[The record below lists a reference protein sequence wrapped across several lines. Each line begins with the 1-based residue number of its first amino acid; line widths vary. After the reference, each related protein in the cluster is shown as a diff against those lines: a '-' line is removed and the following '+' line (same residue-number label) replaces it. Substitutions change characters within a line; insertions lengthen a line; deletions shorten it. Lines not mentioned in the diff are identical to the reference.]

1 VEAVYAPRTT
11 SPSAQFSRHAWHPMA
26 SLFRNRFSRP
36 VAPRRR
42 RPRASAPAMPFER
55 LEERLALAGDTISRP
70 ILERAATVSLGATNV
85 GPAPIV
91 FEHVTDATTGSG
103 MLVVSTVAHGY
114 VQKWDAGSSSWRDIS
129 TKPSSSDPRELLQF
143 LSQRVFVAGDR
154 LQWVPAGGAEA
165 AQVFDIVS
173 QGTDTPPVVSPDVPL
188 PAAVSSISVSASSEP
203 GTLEIDWT
211 APASGDVTGYTV
223 RIRSGEF
230 TQTIDVAGTSATFT
244 ELAPLKPYAIDVWA
258 SNDSGNGPIET
269 AFHTL
274 LDIRT
279 VGDQVTAW
287 DIRRSLLPQEPTD
300 PQGNLITPLATPWGD
315 RLGFP
320 GVSYEAI
327 WAATPDAP
335 AEVPVLSLPATALSS
350 SLSGGQSV
358 AMWVQATGP
367 GVLLSSTVNDTN
379 GNPVEVP
386 YLWIDTD
393 GNVNGG
399 FYGSDDFDFNSGQ
412 TVLSYQTLTRATRIG
427 SPLAITGQVTVIDN
441 NWHHVALVADG
452 DTQSLYID
460 GLLQGTAKPTVIQQE
475 TGLVSSLYGNTITI
489 NLEESPSLGETFTAR
504 LFQDDTYTFNVTSTG
519 PLRSVTPLAVSA
531 TDVVTPGSSYTP
543 VASATLL
550 IPASGPAQL
559 QIVMQ
564 DAVHAQN
571 ALSAMLL
578 YGNAG
583 GSSFQMLPTTSDLA
597 IDIGGYEV
605 GTSVFPAST
614 GSVLPQVNY
623 PQPFIGAID
632 DLSVWNTALPQASV
646 QAAMTAPVNT
656 AVNGVVL
663 PSGATLAGIAPPSF
677 ALNFSNPDQVPDS
690 EDGYTFTNTAPQGD
704 ASLVATSTLLTVG
717 TPATIPASQFANDPA
732 ASNYLPRLGN
742 YQNYGMGLMTPLD
755 SGSIRVTRSAPYT
768 AQVALAQSDVLTF
781 ALNGG
786 QPTTVAITVTDE
798 FGTVSSETISTGN
811 PVSLGAAYTG
821 TFKVTLNLPA
831 DSLFASVPVT
841 FSQLP
846 GSINRLQPLLSVYEQ
861 RLAAYTSFESAYAD
875 PTIPT
880 NNPTSNFNGFDAS
893 LATGAADYFPL
904 WSDTTYFPTS
914 ATTEAGQAAYAEQV
928 SAAYEALVSANDGLS
943 FANLNFQA
951 VDGSRS
957 IPEQNAVDLATA
969 YRVAF
974 GQEPPQLPIGATSF
988 TPSANDSPSQAI
1000 YKFFSNVNRWRQQ
1013 ADTALRS
1020 LAASIASITPQS
1032 VPYEIAEL
1040 IASNQAA
1047 FVSGQTDGIVSESSE
1062 EDLGNVAKESATD
1075 LGIKGAGKLFEM
1087 GIVHK
1092 AGKSIGVELGATGV
1106 GLGVEMCLKM
1116 FTGWIKIKGEA
1127 ESPTSSV
1134 YVSFVPIINA
1144 MTEYDSL
1151 EDLAQSISVNS
1162 DAFARR
1168 IETQLTNP
1176 AYLQSIYSNFGL
1188 LKALAGVSGDGVE
1201 QLADSG
1207 ALDDAA
1213 AEFSAHQAW
1222 SAMVPAAFSWEQ
1234 VKPDEFPAANIQN
1247 TDDAYDWIEEPLQI
1261 NSSNSSDPVAMATGD
1276 FNGDGYPD
1284 LVLSNTGG
1292 GDLSRQNL
1300 LVLYAIPNLNGNQES
1315 VGYTTGWS
1323 YDEATESSG
1332 NFTKVIDMEDGL
1344 KNPSGVAVADFN
1356 GDGNDDIVV
1365 NFTDS
1370 QAAIYLGSSEVSATG
1385 SLATPVLA
1393 GNEGINLNGG
1403 THPEQVVVADFNND
1417 GQMDFASACTDSSS
1431 IVVAMNTTKTTI
1443 ESIGVKS
1450 SGNETKLGKT
1460 LTFTTFNVNLSG
1472 NLSSTLSGFLATG
1485 DLNGDGYADLA
1496 VTSSRRISF
1505 LLSDVSKTDNADGT
1519 TTSTWNGFSD
1529 STSPSF
1535 PSTLYSNEI
1544 VIGDFDGDG
1553 KTGDIAFLGYSNGSV
1568 LPESMTGSEYG
1579 DQMVGSNNLI
1589 GSRVWAQGLWL
1600 IVDQTADYASS
1611 SSTVTPTWM
1620 GYGGIVGLATV
1631 PKALKYGS
1639 DVTVD
1644 DGTVGPD
1651 GLAYSYAVFP
1661 SDSNEVMNNP
1671 TAVSI
1676 AVVVNP
1682 LAAQK
1687 SFWDAPSIFNSS
1699 SNSGIWNGQGASY
1712 QLSFGELDLSGTNGV
1727 YSDVVVSPSGMIA
1740 ASSGQGGNIED
1751 KKWYSQVSW
1760 SNNVLANSP
1769 ISTYLPDSGEEL
1781 EYVTSTG
1788 DLPSGYNPDE
1798 FVLTA
1803 MAALEAGT
1811 PTFMP
1816 IQEYG
1821 LPSKVASPNFFLA
1834 AVSAM
1839 VQENGELADS
1849 SGKSIVGWNLVDNN
1863 GNPIALETASMLF
1876 GLTTPAITKNER
1888 GADEPLPAVLP
1899 QLWEPIDRVVE
1910 FANPYKPLKAYNGM
1924 WYADTKAA
1932 NSAVTSLNNAFFL
1945 WGQNNASYHPDGVL
1959 TENALDLFKSLPLT
1973 DDDYTVTLG
1982 PIGLEPPTL
1991 QIPAPTNL
1999 QIAVAD
2005 SGTTTTTTLTWNA
2018 PAFASGSP
2026 LLYSVRVF
2034 NGISGSLITSLDTT
2048 VTQAVFDNLLSP
2060 ETSYYTVTATIPG
2073 ASSVAGYAP
2082 WIESNPSLP
2091 AAVRDNVFVGIATEG
2106 IPFVGG
2112 GLSGTGLTY
2121 NYQDLSDS
2129 LGYRGIDFTLLGSNT
2144 PNMIASTGEVIPV
2157 DGTAVDGSSYNVI
2170 HLAAAAVGRDQENV
2184 EIIVTTTD
2192 GSTTTDYTWTQSF
2205 SDWKA
2210 SAGFSGESII
2220 ASMDTAIA
2228 NSGVAIPFETA
2239 GGAGAYNLYGYSW
2252 RVPAGQTVTSITLP
2266 DNQLLNVLDIKLA
2279 QVEQVQI
2286 SSTDWSE
2293 WNAPGIGTFNQ
2304 QPNSLGFDSD
2314 GQYYA
2319 GSELPAPLQWELG
2332 NGNAIQ
2338 IDLGNPNSDTHN
2350 PVNNVLLVNDQLTI
2364 DLSSSSDAIV
2374 GVSLAAAYT
2383 ENGGSQTAT
2392 ITPSFNDASSDSWEF
2407 QLYPW
2412 LYTGGEPGADAPPI
2426 LSTIHEYVQQDG
2438 GHGSGTTYIYGY
2450 QYDSPSAAKITSLS
2464 LPANS
2469 GLGILGLTVET
2480 LAAESAGILVAA
2492 PLAPQA
2498 LTLTNTSIP
2507 QFDGDDGSV
2516 TLSWDP
2522 PAYDGGE
2529 PVTSYT
2535 ATMQVGDD
2543 VQTFETTSTSQL
2555 FDVYDTGVGNL
2566 PTTFTVTANSDAG
2579 SGMVAEL
2586 APATPSA
2593 PQGLAYTVSDTGQVT
2608 LSWEPPASDGG
2619 APIAYYMLE
2628 SSLFFERPIVA
2639 STSYTFDVTPPG
2651 ELTAPIDVTVSVI
2664 AVNVAGT
2671 SDADTSHFVIAPPP
2685 PASAPQYLAAI
2696 PGPGAGQITL
2706 SWQPPATSVSP
2717 VTSYAVTTDQ
2727 ARSGTGPQT
2736 FTVTAVP
2743 GSSAA
2748 LSYVLDN
2755 VEFFEGTPS
2764 PFSAN
2769 GSLVVSVTANNA
2781 LGSGLQ
2787 AGLLIGSNFT
2797 TYPLDTVAY
2806 AANEQPFLG
2815 GGLDG
2820 NGNAFSFEAM
2830 ATESTSYPGAGNR
2843 VENGLVWPMLQTA
2856 YNGENSGPLE
2866 FDGIFRDQPSVI
2878 VPAGQ
2883 TISFPQYG
2891 WQYDL
2896 TTSNTLALAAVAVN
2910 GDQANQ
2916 QFILNFADGTNAT
2929 YDLDIIDWLTD
2940 PADVAGLN
2948 SDVWVVANQTYY
2960 NTASG
2965 GRVDESNSIFGYVVS
2980 LGGKTL
2986 QSVTLPSNSNVR
2998 IIGMK
3003 PFQQ

>member
-1 VEAVYAPRTT
+1 
-11 SPSAQFSRHAWHPMA
+11 
-26 SLFRNRFSRP
+26 
-36 VAPRRR
+36 
-42 RPRASAPAMPFER
+42 
-55 LEERLALAGDTISRP
+55 
-70 ILERAATVSLGATNV
+70 
-85 GPAPIV
+85 
-91 FEHVTDATTGSG
+91 
-103 MLVVSTVAHGY
+103 MLVVSKVAHGY
-114 VQKWDAGSSSWRDIS
+114 VQKWDTGSSSWRDIS
-129 TKPSSSDPRELLQF
+129 TAPTSSDPRHLLQ
-143 LSQRVFVAGDR
+143 LLRQRLFVVGDR
-154 LQWVPAGGAEA
+154 LQWVPAGGAEEA
-165 AQVFDIVS
+165 RVFDIVS
-173 QGTDTPPVVSPDVPL
+173 QGIDTPPVVSPDVPL

-203 GTLEIDWT
+203 GTLNIDWT
-211 APASGDVTGYTV
+211 APTSGEVTGYTV
-223 RIRSGEF
+223 RIRSGAF
-230 TQTIDVAGTSATFT
+230 MQTIDVTGTSATFT
-244 ELAPLKPYAIDVWA
+244 ELAPLKPYAVDVWA

-287 DIRRSLLPQEPTD
+287 DIRRSMLPQEPTD
-300 PQGNLITPLATPWGD
+300 PQGNLLTPLATPWGD

-327 WAATPDAP
+327 WAATPDSP
-335 AEVPVLSLPATALSS
+335 AEVPVLSLPVTALSS

-412 TVLSYQTLTRATRIG
+412 TVLSYQTLTGTTRIG
-427 SPLAITGQVTVIDN
+427 SPLAITGQVSVIDN

-531 TDVVTPGSSYTP
+531 SDVVTPGSSYTP

-550 IPASGPAQL
+550 IPASGPAQV

-571 ALSAMLL
+571 AVSAMLL

-583 GSSFQMLPTTSDLA
+583 GSSFQLLPTTSDLSS
-597 IDIGGYEV
+597 DIGGYEV

-632 DLSVWNTALPQASV
+632 DLSVWSTALPQGSV

-663 PSGATLAGIAPPSF
+663 PSGTTLAGIAPPSF
-677 ALNFSNPDQVPDS
+677 ALNFSNPEQVPNS
-690 EDGYTFTNTAPQGD
+690 EDGYTFTNAAPEGD
-704 ASLVATSTLLTVG
+704 DSIVATSTLLTVG

-742 YQNYGMGLMTPLD
+742 YQNYGIGLMTPLD
-755 SGSIRVTRSAPYT
+755 AGSIRVNRSSPYT
-768 AQVALAQSDVLTF
+768 AQVALAQGDVLTF

-798 FGTVSSETISTGN
+798 FGTVNSETISTGN
-811 PVSLGAAYTG
+811 SVSVVAVYTG

-831 DSLFASVPVT
+831 DSILASVPVT

-861 RLAAYTSFESAYAD
+861 RLPTYTSFESAYAD

-880 NNPTSNFNGFDAS
+880 NNPTSNFNGYAAS

-914 ATTEAGQAAYAEQV
+914 ATTAEGQAAYAEQV

-943 FANLNFQA
+943 FANLNFQS

-974 GQEPPQLPIGATSF
+974 GEEPPQLPIGATSF
-988 TPSANDSPSQAI
+988 TPSASDSPSVAI

-1032 VPYEIAEL
+1032 APYEIAEL

-1062 EDLGNVAKESATD
+1062 EDLGDIADESALE
-1075 LGIKGAGKLFEM
+1075 LGIKGSGELVDKGVEHAAEHAAEASAKAAGKAAEKSFMTTAAATGLGLVVEM
-1087 GIVHK
+1087 G
-1092 AGKSIGVELGATGV
+1092 
-1106 GLGVEMCLKM
+1106 LKM

-1201 QLADSG
+1201 QLAESG

-1261 NSSNSSDPVAMATGD
+1261 NSSNSADPVAMATGD

-1292 GDLSRQNL
+1292 SDSSRQNL
-1300 LVLYAIPNLNGNQES
+1300 LVLYAIPNLNGNEES

-1323 YDEATESSG
+1323 YAEATESSG
-1332 NFTKVIDMEDGL
+1332 NFTKVIEFEDGL

-1370 QAAIYLGSSEVSATG
+1370 QAAIWLGSSEVSATG
-1385 SLATPVLA
+1385 SLATPELA
-1393 GNEGINLNGG
+1393 GEGGINLNGG

-1417 GQMDFASACTDSSS
+1417 GQMDFASACTNSSS
-1431 IVVAMNTTKTTI
+1431 IVVAMNTSKTTI
-1443 ESIGVKS
+1443 ETIGVKS
-1450 SGNETKLGKT
+1450 SGNETELGET
-1460 LTFTTFNVNLSG
+1460 LTFTTFNVVIDRD
-1472 NLSSTLSGFLATG
+1472 LSGFVATG

-1496 VTSSRRISF
+1496 ATTYDGISF
-1505 LLSDVSKTDNADGT
+1505 LLSDVSDG
-1519 TTSTWNGFSD
+1519 TWNGFSS

-1535 PSTLYSNEI
+1535 PDPLHSDEI

-1553 KTGDIAFLGYSNGSV
+1553 VSGDIAFLGFNGGTTLDPSMFGPEQSAVSV
-1568 LPESMTGSEYG
+1568 G
-1579 DQMVGSNNLI
+1579 QNNLI
-1589 GSRVWAQGLWL
+1589 GTRVPAQGLWL
-1600 IVDQTADYASS
+1600 IVNQTGNYASS
-1611 SSTVTPTWM
+1611 SSTVTPQWM
-1620 GYGGIVGLATV
+1620 GYGGIVGLATI

-1639 DVTVD
+1639 DLTDVD
-1644 DGTVGPD
+1644 QPD
-1651 GLAYSYAVFP
+1651 GLAYSYANTT
-1661 SDSNEVMNNP
+1661 SGWANNP
-1671 TAVSI
+1671 SSYSI
-1676 AVVVNP
+1676 AVVANP
-1682 LAAQK
+1682 QKAQAT
-1687 SFWDAPSIFNSS
+1687 FWEQDIFGNSHAQVWDGS
-1699 SNSGIWNGQGASY
+1699 GASY
-1712 QLSFGELDLSGTNGV
+1712 QLSFGELDPGGTNGN
-1727 YSDVVVSPSGMIA
+1727 YSDVVVSSSGMIA

-1769 ISTYLPDSGEEL
+1769 ISTFLPDSGEEL
-1781 EYVTSTG
+1781 EFVTSTG
-1788 DLPSGYNPDE
+1788 ELPSGYNPDE

-1803 MAALEAGT
+1803 MSAMQAGT

-1839 VQENGELADS
+1839 VQENGELADG

-1863 GNPIALETASMLF
+1863 GNPMALETASMLF

-1910 FANPYKPLKAYNGM
+1910 FANPDKPLKAYNGM
-1924 WYADTKAA
+1924 WYADTKAT

-1945 WGQNNASYHPDGVL
+1945 WGRNNASYHPDGVL
-1959 TENALDLFKSLPLT
+1959 AENALDLFKSLPLT
-1973 DDDYTVTLG
+1973 DDDYTVTFG
-1982 PIGLEPPTL
+1982 PIASEPPTL
-1991 QIPAPTNL
+1991 QLPPPTNL
-1999 QIAVAD
+1999 QIEVAD
-2005 SGTTTTTTLTWNA
+2005 TGTATTTTLTWNA

-2026 LLYSVRVF
+2026 VLYSVRVF
-2034 NGISGSLITSLDTT
+2034 NSETGVFITALDTT
-2048 VTQAVFDNLLSP
+2048 VTQVVFDNLLSP

-2082 WIESNPSLP
+2082 WIQSNPSLP

-2121 NYQDLSDS
+2121 NYQALSGS
-2129 LGYRGIDFTLLGSNT
+2129 LGYRGIDFSLVGSNT
-2144 PNMIASTGEVIPV
+2144 PNMIASTGEVIPI

-2210 SAGFSGESII
+2210 FASYTGESFV

-2239 GGAGAYNLYGYSW
+2239 DGAGMYNLYGYSW

-2266 DNQLLNVLDIKLA
+2266 DNQFLNVLDIKLA

-2304 QPNSLGFDSD
+2304 QPNSQGFDSD

-2319 GSELPAPLQWELG
+2319 GSDLPASLQWDLG

-2338 IDLGNPNSDTHN
+2338 INLGNPNSDTHN
-2350 PVNNVLLVNDQLTI
+2350 TVNNVLLVNDQLTI

-2392 ITPSFNDASSDSWEF
+2392 ISPTFDDASSDSWEF

-2412 LYTGGEPGADAPPI
+2412 LYKSGSPPTEGLSI
-2426 LSTIHEYVQQDG
+2426 LSTINQYVLQDG
-2438 GHGSGTTYIYGY
+2438 GHGNGTTYIYGY

-2480 LAAESAGILVAA
+2480 LAAESGGILVAA
-2492 PLAPQA
+2492 PLVPQSLA
-2498 LTLTNTSIP
+2498 LTNTSIP
-2507 QFDGDDGSV
+2507 QYAGDDGSV
-2516 TLSWDP
+2516 TLSWGP

-2535 ATMQVGDD
+2535 ATMQVGDS

-2566 PTTFTVTANSDAG
+2566 PTTFTVTANSAAG

-2586 APATPSA
+2586 APAPPTA

-2608 LSWEPPASDGG
+2608 LSWQPPASDGG
-2619 APIAYYMLE
+2619 APVAYYMLE
-2628 SSLFFERPIVA
+2628 SSLLSERPITA

-2685 PASAPQYLAAI
+2685 ASAPQNLSATPVSINGLDIAWSRPEEVY
-2696 PGPGAGQITL
+2696 GGSGTQITYEVTVVQGTL
-2706 SWQPPATSVSP
+2706 SYTEDTTATTLSLPQGLVLG
-2717 VTSYAVTTDQ
+2717 TSY
-2727 ARSGTGPQT
+2727 
-2736 FTVTAVP
+2736 TVT
-2743 GSSAA
+2743 
-2748 LSYVLDN
+2748 VLPKTQYGD
-2755 VEFFEGTPS
+2755 GTP
-2764 PFSAN
+2764 A
-2769 GSLVVSVTANNA
+2769 SLTQV
-2781 LGSGLQ
+2781 
-2787 AGLLIGSNFT
+2787 
-2797 TYPLDTVAY
+2797 YPV
-2806 AANEQPFLG
+2806 
-2815 GGLDG
+2815 
-2820 NGNAFSFEAM
+2820 
-2830 ATESTSYPGAGNR
+2830 
-2843 VENGLVWPMLQTA
+2843 
-2856 YNGENSGPLE
+2856 
-2866 FDGIFRDQPSVI
+2866 
-2878 VPAGQ
+2878 
-2883 TISFPQYG
+2883 
-2891 WQYDL
+2891 
-2896 TTSNTLALAAVAVN
+2896 
-2910 GDQANQ
+2910 
-2916 QFILNFADGTNAT
+2916 
-2929 YDLDIIDWLTD
+2929 
-2940 PADVAGLN
+2940 
-2948 SDVWVVANQTYY
+2948 
-2960 NTASG
+2960 
-2965 GRVDESNSIFGYVVS
+2965 
-2980 LGGKTL
+2980 
-2986 QSVTLPSNSNVR
+2986 
-2998 IIGMK
+2998 
-3003 PFQQ
+3003 

>member
-1 VEAVYAPRTT
+1 
-11 SPSAQFSRHAWHPMA
+11 MA
-26 SLFRNRFSRP
+26 SLFRSRFTRP
-36 VAPRRR
+36 AAPRRR
-42 RPRASAPAMPFER
+42 HVRAAAPAMPFER

-70 ILERAATVSLGATNV
+70 ILERAATVYLGAANV

-91 FEHVTDATTGSG
+91 FEHVTDAATGSG
-103 MLVVSTVAHGY
+103 MLVVGTVAHGY

-129 TKPSSSDPRELLQF
+129 TRPSSSDPRHLLQF

-173 QGTDTPPVVSPDVPL
+173 QGNDTPPVVSPDIPL

-223 RIRSGEF
+223 RIRSGAF
-230 TQTIDVAGTSATFT
+230 TQTIDVAGTSATVSD
-244 ELAPLKPYAIDVWA
+244 LAPLKPYAIDVWA

-327 WAATPDAP
+327 WAATPDTP

-350 SLSGGQSV
+350 SLSSGQSV

-367 GVLLSSTVNDTN
+367 GVLLSSQVNDTN
-379 GNPVEVP
+379 GNPVDVP
-386 YLWIDTD
+386 YLWIDAD

-399 FYGSDDFDFNSGQ
+399 FYGSDAFDFNTGQ
-412 TVLSYQTLTRATRIG
+412 TVLSYQTLTGTTRIG

-460 GLLQGTAKPTVIQQE
+460 GLLQGTAKPSVIQQE
-475 TGLVSSLYGNTITI
+475 TALVSSLYGNTITI
-489 NLEESPSLGETFTAR
+489 NLDESPNLGETFSAR
-504 LFQDDTYTFNVTSTG
+504 LFQDDTFTFNVTSTG
-519 PLRSVTPLAVSA
+519 PLRSFTPLAVSA

-583 GSSFQMLPTTSDLA
+583 GSNFRMLPDTSVLSS
-597 IDIGGYEV
+597 DIGGYEV

-623 PQPFIGAID
+623 PQPFVGAID
-632 DLSVWNTALPQASV
+632 DLAVWNTALPQASV
-646 QAAMTAPVNT
+646 QAVMTAPVNT

-663 PSGATLAGIAPPSF
+663 PSGVTLAGIAPPSF
-677 ALNFSNPDQVPDS
+677 ALDFSDAAQVPGS
-690 EDGYTFTNTAPQGD
+690 EDGYTFTNAAPQGD
-704 ASLVATSTLLTVG
+704 TSLFATSTLLSIG
-717 TPATIPASQFANDPA
+717 TPATIPASQFSNDPA
-732 ASNYLPRLGN
+732 EPNYLPRLGN
-742 YQNYGMGLMTPLD
+742 YQNYGIGLMTPLD
-755 SGSIRVTRSAPYT
+755 SGSIRVSRSTPYT
-768 AQVALAQSDVLTF
+768 AQVALGQDDVLTF

-798 FGTVSSETISTGN
+798 FGTVISDTISTGN
-811 PVSLGAAYTG
+811 PVSLGAAQTG
-821 TFKVTLNLPA
+821 TFKVTLELPA
-831 DSLFASVPVT
+831 DSLFASVPVS
-841 FSQLP
+841 FSQLS
-846 GSINRLQPLLSVYEQ
+846 GSINSLQPLLNVYEQ
-861 RLAAYTSFESAYAD
+861 RLGAYTSFGSGYAD
-875 PTIPT
+875 PSVPT
-880 NNPTSNFNGFDAS
+880 SNPTSNFYGYAAS

-914 ATTEAGQAAYAEQV
+914 ATTEAGQTAYAEQV
-928 SAAYEALVSANDGLS
+928 SAAYEAIVSANDGLS
-943 FANLNFQA
+943 FANLNFQT
-951 VDGSRS
+951 VDGLRS
-957 IPEQNAVDLATA
+957 IPEQMAVDLDNA
-969 YRVAF
+969 YRLAF
-974 GQEPPQLPIGATSF
+974 GQEPPQLPAGASSF
-988 TPSANDSPSQAI
+988 TPSASDQPPEAV
-1000 YKFFSNVNRWRQQ
+1000 YKFFSNVNRWRAQ

-1020 LAASIASITPQS
+1020 LASSIASLTPQS
-1032 VPYEIAEL
+1032 APYEIADL
-1040 IASNQAA
+1040 ITSNQAA
-1047 FVSGQTDGIVSESSE
+1047 FDSGETDGIVSEADE
-1062 EDLGNVAKESATD
+1062 EDLGNVAKESSID
-1075 LGIKGAGKLFEM
+1075 LGIKGTGSVAEKGFDKALEGSAGK
-1087 GIVHK
+1087 
-1092 AGKSIGVELGATGV
+1092 GAFSLVG
-1106 GLGVEMCLKM
+1106 GLGVEFGLNLYS
-1116 FTGWIKIKGEA
+1116 GWLKIKREP

-1134 YVSFVPIINA
+1134 YVSFVPIIEA

-1151 EDLAQSISVNS
+1151 ESLAQAISTNS

-1168 IETQLTNP
+1168 IETQLANP

-1188 LKALAGVSGDGVE
+1188 LKALAGVSGDGIE
-1201 QLADSG
+1201 ELAANGD
-1207 ALDDAA
+1207 LDNAA

-1222 SAMVPAAFSWEQ
+1222 SAMVPAAFSWERVTPSQ
-1234 VKPDEFPAANIQN
+1234 FPAANIQN
-1247 TDDAYDWIEEPLQI
+1247 SSEAYHWTEEPLEI
-1261 NSSNSSDPVAMATGD
+1261 NSSNSSAPVAMATGD
-1276 FNGDGYPD
+1276 LNGDGYPD

-1292 GDLSRQNL
+1292 SNSNDAQNL
-1300 LVLYAIPNLNGNQES
+1300 LVLYAIPNLNGDQES
-1315 VGYTTGWS
+1315 VGYTSGWS
-1323 YDEATESSG
+1323 YTEVTDSSG
-1332 NFTKVIDMEDGL
+1332 NFTKVIEFDEPGENNEL
-1344 KNPSGVAVADFN
+1344 PSGVALADFN
-1356 GDGNDDIVV
+1356 NDGRDDIVV
-1365 NFTDS
+1365 NFVHTS
-1370 QAAIYLGSSEVSATG
+1370 NAAIWLGSTEVSSTG
-1385 SLATPVLA
+1385 SLATPEYA
-1393 GNEGINLNGG
+1393 GSLNLNGAAE
-1403 THPEQVVVADFNND
+1403 PEQVVVADFNND
-1417 GQMDFASACTDSSS
+1417 GWMDFASVGTKPGSAS
-1431 IVVAMNTTKTTI
+1431 IVVAINTTGLA
-1443 ESIGVKS
+1443 EDEQFPGIGPDAG
-1450 SGNETKLGKT
+1450 SGYENTLGE
-1460 LTFTTFNVNLSG
+1460 LRFTTYNVQVKQG
-1472 NLSSTLSGFLATG
+1472 MTGELATG
-1485 DLNGDGYADLA
+1485 DLNNDGYPDLA
-1496 VTSSRRISF
+1496 ATTEEGITFLVSS
-1505 LLSDVSKTDNADGT
+1505 GT
-1519 TTSTWNGFSD
+1519 TTGWNGFRGVAES
-1529 STSPSF
+1529 SF
-1535 PSTLYSNEI
+1535 PANVNGSDI
-1544 VIGDFDGDG
+1544 AIGDFDGDG
-1553 KTGDIAFLGYSNGSV
+1553 VADDIAFIGNMIAYNPPSSMLGGNQQV
-1568 LPESMTGSEYG
+1568 IPTGSP
-1579 DQMVGSNNLI
+1579 NNA
-1589 GSRVWAQGLWL
+1589 STSALWL
-1600 IVDQTADYASS
+1600 SLGSPADYAST
-1611 SSTVTPTWM
+1611 TVNLTPQWM
-1620 GYGGIVGLATV
+1620 GYGYLNGLTTI
-1631 PKALKYGS
+1631 PKAQKYGA
-1639 DVTVD
+1639 DVATRD
-1644 DGTVGPD
+1644 TEGLSD
-1651 GLAYSYAVFP
+1651 GLAYSYGVTSSSIPIGPKDVNASWSTF
-1661 SDSNEVMNNP
+1661 
-1671 TAVSI
+1671 SI
-1676 AVVVNP
+1676 AI
-1682 LAAQK
+1682 AADPVAAMH
-1687 SFWDAPSIFNSS
+1687 SFWESPAIIADNGGGNYEWNGLGSS
-1699 SNSGIWNGQGASY
+1699 S
-1712 QLSFGELDLSGTNGV
+1712 QLSFGELNQSGNVNSGYT
-1727 YSDVVVSPSGMIA
+1727 DVVVSPSGMIA
-1740 ASSGQGGNIED
+1740 ASSGQSGNSED
-1751 KKWYSQVSW
+1751 KYWYSQVSW

-1769 ISTYLPDSGEEL
+1769 LSTFLPDSGEEL
-1781 EYVTSTG
+1781 EFVTSTG
-1788 DLPSGYNPDE
+1788 ELPSGYNADE

-1803 MAALEAGT
+1803 IASMQAGV

-1816 IQEYG
+1816 VTEYG
-1821 LPSKVASPNFFLA
+1821 LPSKVATPSFFVA
-1834 AVSAM
+1834 AVGAM
-1839 VQENGELADS
+1839 VDQTEENTTSDGR
-1849 SGKSIVGWNLVDNN
+1849 SIVGWNLVDNN
-1863 GNPIALETASMLF
+1863 GNPIALETAAQLF
-1876 GLTTPAITKNER
+1876 GLITPATGENER
-1888 GADEPLPAVLP
+1888 GASVPLPSVLP
-1899 QLWEPIDRVVE
+1899 QLWEPIDRVLE
-1910 FANPYKPLKAYNGM
+1910 FANPTRPLKAYNGM

-1932 NSAVTSLNNAFFL
+1932 DSAVTSLANAFFL
-1945 WGQNNASYHPDGVL
+1945 WGRGDASYHPGGLL
-1959 TENALDLFKSLPLT
+1959 TENALDLYPSDETP
-1973 DDDYTVTLG
+1973 DYTVTLA
-1982 PIGLEPPTL
+1982 PIPNEPPTL
-1991 QIPAPTNL
+1991 QLPTPTNL
-1999 QIAVAD
+1999 QVAVAD
-2005 SGTTTTTTLTWNA
+2005 TGTATTTTLTWNA
-2018 PAFASGSP
+2018 PAFASASP
-2026 LLYSVRVF
+2026 VLYSVRVF
-2034 NGISGSLITSLDTT
+2034 NSETGAFITSLDTT
-2048 VTQAVFDNLLSP
+2048 VTHAAFNNLPSP
-2060 ETSYYTVTATIPG
+2060 LTSYYTVTATIPG
-2073 ASSVAGYAP
+2073 ASSVAGYGP
-2082 WIESNPSLP
+2082 WLESNPSLP

-2121 NYQDLSDS
+2121 NYQDLSGS
-2129 LGYRGIDFTLLGSNT
+2129 IGYRGIDFTLVGSNT

-2170 HLAAAAVGRDQENV
+2170 HLAAAAVDRDQENV

-2228 NSGVAIPFETA
+2228 NSGVAIPFETTD
-2239 GGAGAYNLYGYSW
+2239 GAGTYNLYGYSW

-2304 QPNSLGFDSD
+2304 QPNSKGFDSD

-2319 GSELPAPLQWELG
+2319 GSDLPASLPWDLS
-2332 NGNAIQ
+2332 NGNIIH
-2338 IDLGNPNSDTHN
+2338 IDLGNPNSDSNNTI
-2350 PVNNVLLVNDQLTI
+2350 NNVLLVNDQLTI

-2383 ENGGSQTAT
+2383 QNGGSQSAT
-2392 ITPSFNDASSDSWEF
+2392 ISPSFDDASTDSWEF
-2407 QLYPW
+2407 QLYSW
-2412 LYTGGEPGADAPPI
+2412 LYKSGAPPTEGPSI
-2426 LSTIHEYVQQDG
+2426 LSTNGKYVQQDG
-2438 GHGSGTTYIYGY
+2438 GSGSGTTYIYGY

-2480 LAAESAGILVAA
+2480 LAAESGGILIAA

-2507 QFDGDDGSV
+2507 QATNPGTV

-2522 PAYDGGE
+2522 PAYDGGD

-2535 ATMQVGDD
+2535 ATMQVGDST
-2543 VQTFETTSTSQL
+2543 QTFNTTSTSQL

-2566 PTTFTVTANSDAG
+2566 PTTFTVTANSAAG
-2579 SGMVAEL
+2579 SGMAAGL
-2586 APATPSA
+2586 APAPPSA

-2608 LSWEPPASDGG
+2608 LSWQPPASDGG

-2628 SSLFFERPIVA
+2628 SSTTFLRPITA

-2664 AVNVAGT
+2664 AVNVAGA
-2671 SDADTSHFVIAPPP
+2671 SDADTRHFVITPPP
-2685 PASAPQYLAAI
+2685 PASAPQNLTAT
-2696 PGPGAGQITL
+2696 PGTEAGQITL
-2706 SWQPPATSVSP
+2706 SWQPPATSESP
-2717 VTSYAVTTDQ
+2717 VTSYTITTDQ
-2727 ARSGTGPQT
+2727 ARSDMGLQT

-2748 LSYVLDN
+2748 LSYVLDG
-2755 VEFFEGTPS
+2755 VEFFTGTPS

-2787 AGLLIGSNFT
+2787 AGLLIDSNYNS
-2797 TYPLDTVAY
+2797 YPLDTVAY
-2806 AANEQPFLG
+2806 SSNQQPFLG

-2820 NGNAFSFEAM
+2820 NGNAFSFAAM
-2830 ATESTSYPGAGNR
+2830 ASASASYPGAGSR
-2843 VENGLVWPMLQTA
+2843 VGNGLVWPMFQTD
-2856 YNGENSGPLE
+2856 GGPLE
-2866 FDGIFRDQPSVI
+2866 FDGVFKDQPSVI

-2896 TTSNTLALAAVAVN
+2896 TTLNTLALAAVAVN
-2910 GDQANQ
+2910 GDQVNQ
-2916 QFILNFADGTNAT
+2916 QFILNFTDGSTAT

-2986 QSVTLPSNSNVR
+2986 QSVTLPFNSNVR